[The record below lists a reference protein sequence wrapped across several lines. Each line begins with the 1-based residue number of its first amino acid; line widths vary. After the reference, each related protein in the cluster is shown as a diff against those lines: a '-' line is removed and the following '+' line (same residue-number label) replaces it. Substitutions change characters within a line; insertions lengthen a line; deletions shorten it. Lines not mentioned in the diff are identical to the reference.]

1 STNDYLRDWE
11 KRRRVYLNE
20 VLQHE
25 ALPDDLTCEICRSR
39 VATWRCCCCLG
50 TPALCTDCCQTSHR
64 RHPFHRIECWTG
76 DFFSPSWLWKAG
88 TILHLGHN
96 GIPCPG
102 NRWDSSDITPDYEDI
117 ADEDEGGLYSESEI
131 PDPALPT
138 IDGHR
143 VLTYV
148 HINGVHHLPTA
159 FCKCSGAPSKEIQ
172 MLRMGL
178 FPSTSQVPWTA
189 FSFQLLDDY
198 LLENLECK
206 TSALHYFSKLQRMMS
221 KAFPHLVKVSSRQW
235 RVIKEYKWFGFGHK
249 AEDPKTG
256 ELALFC
262 VACPQ
267 PGVNL
272 PEYWRNDGEQWVY
285 SRGFVLDGNFFCNH
299 KAQRH
304 PEDDV
309 WLKSGEGYMKYS
321 DLFPND
327 FQEADEDQTPT
338 CNEHHAVNDKSRIHK
353 GCDSTGLGASACLR
367 HGCYCPGGVVDFQKG
382 ERYLCDIWKVAL

>member
-1 STNDYLRDWE
+1 
-11 KRRRVYLNE
+11 VYLNE
-20 VLQHE
+20 VLQRE
-25 ALPDDLTCEICRSR
+25 APPDDLTCEICRSR

-50 TPALCTDCCQTSHR
+50 TPALCTDCCRTTHR

-102 NRWDSSDITPDYEDI
+102 NRWDSSDITVDMRTNSNETATASESSSGSPLYPDDDEPDYEDI

-159 FCKCSGAPSKEIQ
+159 FCKCSGAPSEEIQ

-178 FPSTSQVPWTA
+178 FPSTSQVPRTA

-206 TSALHYFSKLQRMMS
+206 TSALHYFSKLRRMTS
-221 KAFPHLVKVSSRQW
+221 KAFPHLVKVCHRSRSNPIIYHS
-235 RVIKEYKWFGFGHK
+235 RYCRIDIGNYYEPVVSGGLSKNISGSASGTK
-249 AEDPKTG
+249 PKI
-256 ELALFC
+256 
-262 VACPQ
+262 Q
-267 PGVNL
+267 
-272 PEYWRNDGEQWVY
+272 
-285 SRGFVLDGNFFCNH
+285 
-299 KAQRH
+299 K
-304 PEDDV
+304 
-309 WLKSGEGYMKYS
+309 
-321 DLFPND
+321 
-327 FQEADEDQTPT
+327 
-338 CNEHHAVNDKSRIHK
+338 
-353 GCDSTGLGASACLR
+353 LGS
-367 HGCYCPGGVVDFQKG
+367 
-382 ERYLCDIWKVAL
+382 